1 MGRTKLGIEVA
12 VLLLCVGLAVAQ
24 EGANIVVAGEIV
36 ARVRDKGPYDSIVH
50 RAAAIDE
57 AINDVIA
64 AGNLGMVEISL
75 KDVDGLWTVF
85 VGDKRIM
92 AVYPAEAEANQV
104 VAQELGN
111 IWVNNLQVQLPK
123 AMPVAVT
130 ALAPPAETTP
140 EEPATEAVTNVGTST
155 VEVIEV
161 PVATETPEITAI
173 QGTKLLIL
181 DAFNTV
187 RGLDENGYLG
197 QRDALA
203 ANLLSNLV
211 QVWSG
216 GRESVEIEE
225 PEIGVADTGV
235 PGPTPPGPVLPGTAE
250 EVEVEIGPPTG
261 TGVGAADVSD
271 LIDGEALTEGVP
283 EGDANW
289 ARVPQKRRIK
299 QKFELASK
307 PFYALRRTDPTAA
320 APIEELLSAARKE
333 FVAEDFDACEEH
345 LDYALKLLGVG
356 R

>member
-1 MGRTKLGIEVA
+1 MRRAKLGVEVA
-12 VLLLCVGLAVAQ
+12 VLLLCIGLAVAQ

-57 AINDVIA
+57 AMNDVIA
-64 AGNLGMVEISL
+64 AGNLGMVEVSL

-104 VAQELGN
+104 PAQVLGN
-111 IWVNNLQVQLPK
+111 IWVKNLQAQLPK
-123 AMPVAVT
+123 ATPVAV
-130 ALAPPAETTP
+130 AELAPPAETTP
-140 EEPATEAVTNVGTST
+140 EEPVTEAVTNVGTGT
-155 VEVIEV
+155 VEVVEV
-161 PVATETPEITAI
+161 PVVTETPEITAV

-187 RGLDENGYLG
+187 RELDENGYLA
-197 QRDALA
+197 QRDGLA

-216 GRESVEIEE
+216 GKESVEIDE
-225 PEIGVADTGV
+225 PEVGVAGRVV
-235 PGPTPPGPVLPGTAE
+235 PRPTPPGPLLPGTAE
-250 EVEVEIGPPTG
+250 EVEVEIGPPII
-261 TGVGAADVSD
+261 TGVAAADVSE
-271 LIDGEALTEGVP
+271 LIDEAALTEGVP
-283 EGDANW
+283 EGDPNW

-299 QKFELASK
+299 QKFELAGE
-307 PFYALRRTDPTAA
+307 PFYALKRRDPTAA
-320 APIEELLSAARKE
+320 APIGELLSAARKE